1 MSIRRSDEGGS
12 MHRRR
17 FLSLAGGAT
26 VITVVAGCGGK
37 GAKGGAG
44 GVTDVR
50 LGDTVAESN
59 PEIAAEKFFG
69 ERLAALTKNKYEVKV
84 FPNGT
89 LGDHNRMNEQVRAG
103 TLQMTKTLF
112 ANLTSFDK
120 RLGVLSLPYA
130 YTKKRP
136 IRTPADL
143 KGLRIRVPQDPVA
156 VDAFNAFGAQAT
168 PLAATEV
175 FSALQQGVIDGA
187 ENNPIFYVTSKQL
200 EEAKFWS
207 WTRHQFG
214 VDALLVS
221 KKWFAGLPQADQDAI
236 VQAGKE
242 TQARERELWNS
253 QTDDYVRQAKD
264 KGAQQND
271 DVDLAAFQQA
281 AKPVFDKNRATFG
294 DLAKLLPVS

>member
-59 PEIAAEKFFG
+59 PEIAAEKFFD
-69 ERLAALTKNKYEVKV
+69 ERLA
-84 FPNGT
+84 
-89 LGDHNRMNEQVRAG
+89 
-103 TLQMTKTLF
+103 
-112 ANLTSFDK
+112 
-120 RLGVLSLPYA
+120 VLSLPYA
-130 YTKKRP
+130 FTKEDDFTAALDGEFGKACTAILDKVDLTLLAYFRTGSRNVYNKKHP

-253 QTDDYVRQAKD
+253 QTDDYVR
-264 KGAQQND
+264 
-271 DVDLAAFQQA
+271 
-281 AKPVFDKNRATFG
+281 
-294 DLAKLLPVS
+294 